1 MMWSDNNIWQ
11 YCEAMSSPCSSLLDE
26 LERET
31 HLKTLAPQMMSGRLQ
46 GRILSL
52 LSKLVGPEQ
61 ILEIG
66 TFTGYGTLCLAE
78 GLGQNGKITTI
89 EVNPELT
96 AISEKYFEASE
107 FKDKIKAHSGDAIE
121 LIPSLSELYDLVYI
135 DAGKKDNAQYLEL
148 ILPRL
153 NPGGII
159 LIDNVLWAGK
169 VLDPNTV
176 DIKTQTIQAFNKM
189 ISEDE
194 RLEVVL
200 IPIRDGLSVLR
211 KR

>member
-1 MMWSDNNIWQ
+1 
-11 YCEAMSSPCSSLLDE
+11 MSSPCSSLLDE

-121 LIPSLSELYDLVYI
+121 LIPSLSELYNLVYI

>member
-121 LIPSLSELYDLVYI
+121 LIPSLSELYNLVYI